1 MRRNTMQEHTIT
13 LQDNEYRLFQAIQKI
28 GQDKK
33 KREDLIETLIRQ
45 LEAFINAESL
55 SAKDIMNLP
64 PTERQKIL
72 AKQFQ
77 EAEQLYKDNA
87 DLIVPDVDS
96 PMDY

>member
-1 MRRNTMQEHTIT
+1 MRRNTMQENTIT

-28 GQDKK
+28 GSDKE
-33 KREDLIETLIRQ
+33 KRDYLTENLTEP
-45 LEAFINAESL
+45 L

-77 EAEQLYKDNA
+77 EAEQLYKDNP
-87 DLIVPDVDS
+87 DLIIKKTEGNDDG
-96 PMDY
+96 